1 MGYFKPHANH
11 GDFCPPLRP
20 TSAETHLLCGSTY
33 LGRFILLQHINHGR
47 HPACQ
52 VLNLAA
58 SRGLLQKD
66 WAISH
71 FLPTGL
77 RKYLLPY
84 QLLGAPDIEM
94 TSVRTKVG
102 HGLAKFFNIELQKPQ
117 PYEDEVTRGESVYST
132 DTFVEEPPTA
142 GEYFRELTPS
152 GKEVFEYIKSLFPF
166 LYWIGKYNMQ
176 WLAGD
181 LVAGESSA
189 LPESVTH
196 DVNNKQVLPSA
207 PSWSPRVWAMPRLQ
221 ILSLSLACTRRS
233 WAS

>member
-1 MGYFKPHANH
+1 
-11 GDFCPPLRP
+11 
-20 TSAETHLLCGSTY
+20 
-33 LGRFILLQHINHGR
+33 
-47 HPACQ
+47 
-52 VLNLAA
+52 
-58 SRGLLQKD
+58 
-66 WAISH
+66 
-71 FLPTGL
+71 
-77 RKYLLPY
+77 
-84 QLLGAPDIEM
+84 M

-117 PYEDEVTRGESVYST
+117 PYEDEVTRGESVCST

-152 GKEVFEYIKSLFPF
+152 GKQVLAYIKSLFPF

-181 LVAGESSA
+181 LVAGESYA

-207 PSWSPRVWAMPRLQ
+207 PSWSPKVWAMPRLQ